1 MWRLRRLARLGLER
15 TESLFDAAF
24 TPNWNPLY
32 QLGALGWFFYWIVI
46 VSGIYLFI
54 FFDTGITQA
63 YQSVETL
70 THAQWYA
77 GGIMRSLHRYA
88 SDALVI
94 VVVIHI
100 IREYILDRLR
110 GPMWFAWVTG
120 VPILWMIFAAGLSGY
135 WVIWD
140 KLAQYVAIATSE
152 WLDSLPFFG
161 EPIARNFLH
170 QTTLSGR
177 FFTLMVFIHI
187 AVPLFMLLLMW
198 IHIHRHTRPRVNP
211 PKGLAAGTLLALLA
225 LSIWQPALSHGPAD
239 LNTVPTPVDIDW
251 FYLAVLPLADH
262 VPGIWL
268 WVAVGVGTLGLLLLP
283 WLPPSQRP
291 AVAEVDLDNCNGCA
305 RCAADCPFGAVTMG
319 ARTDGLPFSHQ
330 AVVDPGLCTSCGI
343 CTGSCPTATPFRRR
357 SALIAGIQL
366 PWFTVSALRD
376 RCLEL
381 TAKLKGPDRVM
392 VLGCEHGVFVDSLID
407 ESTAAIRLPCAGML
421 PPSFLDFLISRRLV
435 DGIILTGCRMG
446 DCYFR
451 KGIDWTEQRISGHRD
466 PYLRERVPR
475 ERILRCWVG
484 IDQGQ
489 QLRKAIRAIRT
500 RLRELN
506 LHTSGNGKSAD
517 RIESAR

>member
-1 MWRLRRLARLGLER
+1 MGRVRRLVRHGLER
-15 TESLFDAAF
+15 TESVFDAAF
-24 TPNWNPLY
+24 TPAWNPLY

-54 FFDTGITQA
+54 FFDTGMTQA
-63 YQSVETL
+63 YQSVEQI

-94 VVVIHI
+94 VVVIHLC
-100 IREYILDRLR
+100 REFILDRLR

-140 KLAQYVAIATSE
+140 QLAQYVAIATSE
-152 WLDSLPFFG
+152 WLDTLPFFG

-170 QTTLSGR
+170 PSTLSGR

-225 LSIWQPALSHGPAD
+225 LSIWQPALSHPPAD
-239 LNTVPTPVDIDW
+239 LVTVPTPVDIDW
-251 FYLAVLPLADH
+251 FYLAVLPLADQ
-262 VPGIWL
+262 VPGLWL
-268 WVAVGVGTLGLLLLP
+268 WLAVAAGTLALVALP
-283 WLPPSQRP
+283 WLPPGQQQV
-291 AVAEVDLDNCNGCA
+291 VAEVDLENCNGCA
-305 RCAADCPFGAVTMG
+305 RCAADCPFGAIIMA
-319 ARTDGLPFSHQ
+319 ARSDGRPFAQ
-330 AVVDPGLCTSCGI
+330 EAVVDPALCTGCGI

-366 PWFTVSALRD
+366 PRLTVSSLRE

-381 TAKLKGPDRVM
+381 SRDLEGEYRLM
-392 VLGCEHGVFVDSLID
+392 VIGCEHGVSVAPLCDG
-407 ESTAAIRLPCAGML
+407 STAALKLPCAGML

-435 DGIILTGCRMG
+435 DGIVLTGCRTG
-446 DCYFR
+446 DCHFR
-451 KGIDWTEQRISGHRD
+451 KGIDWTEQRIAGERD
-466 PYLRERVPR
+466 PYLRQRVPR
-475 ERILRCWVG
+475 ARLMKCWAG
-484 IDQGQ
+484 IDQAD
-489 QLRKAIRAIRT
+489 QLRKAVSGFRA
-500 RLRELN
+500 RLGEDGRRNPGGDE
-506 LHTSGNGKSAD
+506 SSD
-517 RIESAR
+517 ESARTG

>member
-1 MWRLRRLARLGLER
+1 
-15 TESLFDAAF
+15 
-24 TPNWNPLY
+24 
-32 QLGALGWFFYWIVI
+32 
-46 VSGIYLFI
+46 
-54 FFDTGITQA
+54 
-63 YQSVETL
+63 
-70 THAQWYA
+70 
-77 GGIMRSLHRYA
+77 MRSLHRYA

-268 WVAVGVGTLGLLLLP
+268 WVAVGVGTLALLLLP